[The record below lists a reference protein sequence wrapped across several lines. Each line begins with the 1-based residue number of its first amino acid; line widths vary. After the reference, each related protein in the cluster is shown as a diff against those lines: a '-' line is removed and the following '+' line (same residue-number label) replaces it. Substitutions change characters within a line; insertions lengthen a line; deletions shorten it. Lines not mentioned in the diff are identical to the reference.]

1 MARFSSFKLELDK
14 VFHDV
19 YEVDDFHNN
28 DYDALLSRAYYVQ
41 AREEASWF
49 TGLPL

>member
-1 MARFSSFKLELDK
+1 MAHKSWCKLELDK

-19 YEVDDFHNN
+19 YEVNDVHNN

-41 AREEASWF
+41 ARGKASWV
-49 TGLPL
+49 